1 MERWKRP
8 TSVTGGDL
16 SLVRSASGQSPG
28 SSRRQDDVN
37 EKRRSGRTKK
47 RLLIASLVIAALV
60 VVATVVTVV
69 VPVGAVT
76 LHVDQETYNS
86 RQAVTLT
93 LTNRSTGKVY
103 HGQPFTVQRFEN
115 GSWVRVPLDLGF
127 TLELRVLRP
136 GQEFEQSFIPRHD
149 LVDRPTPGRYRVVKE
164 VWLGT
169 ILSSNHLEL
178 ETRTLVAE
186 FRIG

>member
-1 MERWKRP
+1 M
-8 TSVTGGDL
+8 
-16 SLVRSASGQSPG
+16 
-28 SSRRQDDVN
+28 N

-47 RLLIASLVIAALV
+47 RLLIASLVIAGLV

-69 VPVGAVT
+69 VSVGAVT
-76 LHVDQETYNS
+76 LHVDQGTYSS

-103 HGQPFTVQRFEN
+103 HGQPFTVQRFED
-115 GSWVRVPLDLGF
+115 GEWVRVPLDCFF
-127 TLELRVLRP
+127 TSELIALRP

-149 LVDRPTPGRYRVVKE
+149 LVDTPTPGRYRVVRG
-164 VWLGT
+164 VWVGT

-186 FRIG
+186 FRIGWTASEQQSAES